1 MKQAGAVALLLLLLS
16 GCGSSST
23 ELERGM
29 ALRSRLLQASGVSFE
44 TDITA
49 DYGDK
54 VHSFSM
60 SCRADEGGNLSF
72 TVTAPESIS
81 GITGTVAE
89 GDGRLTFENTALC
102 FDLMAEDQITPVS
115 APWILLRTLRG
126 GYLTSAGME
135 EDQIRLTINDS
146 YEDDA
151 LQLDIWLDEQE
162 LPVRAEIVYDQ
173 RRILSLDVKAF
184 EIL

>member
-1 MKQAGAVALLLLLLS
+1 MKQAGVVALLLLLLS
-16 GCGSSST
+16 GCSASST

-29 ALRSRLLQASGVSFE
+29 ALRSRLLQASSVVFDA
-44 TDITA
+44 DITA
-49 DYGDK
+49 DYGDT
-54 VHSFSM
+54 VHTFSV
-60 SCRADEGGNLSF
+60 SCQTDSQGNLAF

-89 GDGRLTFENTALC
+89 KDGRLTFDDIALQ

-115 APWILLRTLRG
+115 APWILMRTLRA
-126 GYLTSAGME
+126 GYLTSACTE
-135 EDQIRLTINDS
+135 EKQIRLTINDS

-162 LPVRAEIVYDQ
+162 LPVRAEIVYDE
-173 RRILSLDVKAF
+173 RRILSLDVKGF

>member
-1 MKQAGAVALLLLLLS
+1 
-16 GCGSSST
+16 
-23 ELERGM
+23 
-29 ALRSRLLQASGVSFE
+29 
-44 TDITA
+44 
-49 DYGDK
+49 
-54 VHSFSM
+54 
-60 SCRADEGGNLSF
+60 
-72 TVTAPESIS
+72 
-81 GITGTVAE
+81 
-89 GDGRLTFENTALC
+89 
-102 FDLMAEDQITPVS
+102 MAEDQLTPVS

-151 LQLDIWLDEQE
+151 LQLDIWLDEKE